1 MNNSESKDPQKL
13 IVGYAE
19 QSSALAHSISVKLE
33 RTAETTITSKESL
46 NLASDLSHIWA
57 SCKVVDNQIQEFCS
71 SENGQDETILIE
83 MLTNLEHVYSHALS
97 SMRILS
103 KMMKINGIITETE
116 S

>member
-1 MNNSESKDPQKL
+1 MNNSEAKDPQKL

-19 QSSALAHSISVKLE
+19 QSSALAHGISVKLE
-33 RTAETTITSKESL
+33 SKSDISITSKESL

-71 SENGQDETILIE
+71 SENVQDESTLIE
-83 MLTNLEHVYSHALS
+83 MLTNIEHVYSHALS
-97 SMRILS
+97 SMKILS